1 MFKLKIEYRKIFKK
15 MKIEKKYRVD
25 TVDYNITKV
34 NGLIDDKGKLVAA
47 AGLDD
52 NNFYASEENELFL
65 DTEDAARQSLAA
77 VIPTDEEI
85 KKVLRFLNNAPVE
98 KIKERD
104 ETIKTVIGDTS
115 IIYKAIYGETY
126 NYINDHLTHFL
137 SCSTLRQ
144 LRLLIQQRILNIDGI
159 SVPIDNISHVKW
171 GENDNDETCKLI
183 LKDGTEVFCSEKEGN
198 DLWFVKLVFGN
209 NESSRKFINL
219 HR

>member
-85 KKVLRFLNNAPVE
+85 KKVLRFLNC
-98 KIKERD
+98 R
-104 ETIKTVIGDTS
+104 TS
-115 IIYKAIYGETY
+115 A
-126 NYINDHLTHFL
+126 
-137 SCSTLRQ
+137 
-144 LRLLIQQRILNIDGI
+144 
-159 SVPIDNISHVKW
+159 
-171 GENDNDETCKLI
+171 
-183 LKDGTEVFCSEKEGN
+183 
-198 DLWFVKLVFGN
+198 
-209 NESSRKFINL
+209 
-219 HR
+219 